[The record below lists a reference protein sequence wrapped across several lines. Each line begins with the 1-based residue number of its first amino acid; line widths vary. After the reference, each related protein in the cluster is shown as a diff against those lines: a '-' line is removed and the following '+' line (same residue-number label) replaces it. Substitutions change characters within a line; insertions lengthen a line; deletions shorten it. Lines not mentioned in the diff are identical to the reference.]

1 MFGVVGRLFGW
12 LVGVV
17 GCLLACL
24 VGSKVADKQ
33 QVMGGAWVVVVV
45 VVMVLVMV
53 GARCW

>member
-1 MFGVVGRLFGW
+1 M
-12 LVGVV
+12 VGVA

-24 VGSKVADKQ
+24 VGSKVADKR

-53 GARCW
+53 DARYW